1 MTPEPQTR
9 KVILIA
15 IDGFGVAIPGAG
27 NAITPE
33 SAPTIHKLMV
43 SYPHTLLGAS
53 GESVGLPRGE
63 DGNSETGHV
72 NLGAGRIVY
81 QYLARI
87 NMSIADGTFF
97 VNPALVGAMEH
108 AVVHNSALHLMGL
121 VGSGGVHSNV
131 EHLYALI
138 RMAAKHKVNKLFV
151 HVFTDGRD
159 SPPNISRTYIAQI
172 NEVMQREG
180 IGRIA
185 SVMGR
190 YFAMDRDRRWDRTA
204 KAYLALVNGEGH
216 LVKTAQEAI
225 AMSYERGAT
234 DEFVEPSLVSENGQP
249 IGKICDNDA
258 VIFYNFRIDRPRQL
272 SRAFVLPSL
281 DHGGREWGFD
291 PYLEIYGGKQSD
303 TKQVETPLFNRGDKL
318 KNLYFGI
325 MTEYEKPLVDSGAKA
340 AYPPEVIQ
348 MPLGRVLSENNMRQL
363 RIAESEKERF
373 VTFYFNGRR
382 EVPFAGEERVIIQ
395 SPKVATYDLKPEMA
409 TFEITKAL
417 IDRLEHDEYDFVFMN
432 FAAPDMVAHTG
443 NIEAAKKAVKAV
455 DDCIGVIY
463 KYILSHGWTMMI
475 TADHGNVEEMI
486 DLQTG
491 EIDTE
496 HSINDVPFLV
506 VSKEYAGRTQTLP
519 KGVLGDVAVTVL
531 KYLNIDVPNS
541 MMGTNLLAD
550 VVRI

>member
-1 MTPEPQTR
+1 
-9 KVILIA
+9 
-15 IDGFGVAIPGAG
+15 
-27 NAITPE
+27 
-33 SAPTIHKLMV
+33 
-43 SYPHTLLGAS
+43 
-53 GESVGLPRGE
+53 
-63 DGNSETGHV
+63 
-72 NLGAGRIVY
+72 
-81 QYLARI
+81 
-87 NMSIADGTFF
+87 
-97 VNPALVGAMEH
+97 
-108 AVVHNSALHLMGL
+108 
-121 VGSGGVHSNV
+121 
-131 EHLYALI
+131 
-138 RMAAKHKVNKLFV
+138 
-151 HVFTDGRD
+151 
-159 SPPNISRTYIAQI
+159 
-172 NEVMQREG
+172 
-180 IGRIA
+180 
-185 SVMGR
+185 
-190 YFAMDRDRRWDRTA
+190 
-204 KAYLALVNGEGH
+204 
-216 LVKTAQEAI
+216 
-225 AMSYERGAT
+225 
-234 DEFVEPSLVSENGQP
+234 
-249 IGKICDNDA
+249 
-258 VIFYNFRIDRPRQL
+258 
-272 SRAFVLPSL
+272 
-281 DHGGREWGFD
+281 
-291 PYLEIYGGKQSD
+291 
-303 TKQVETPLFNRGDKL
+303 
-318 KNLYFGI
+318 